1 MRGEVCVWG
10 GMQGRL
16 RAGAEEV
23 VSREAE
29 LAERLAA
36 LADVLAEEAEGAGL
50 PAEELPEEAPWRW
63 TEAQV
68 RAFFREGSAPAA
80 AASTEPRVSHEF
92 VPRFSIVSDVQA
104 PSSSPAPPKPEALER
119 AQKNTTVRLYAAA
132 ALQSGIPPRVCSLF
146 EANDPLLE
154 RLENDRTLLPFQK
167 HLLDGSGENVLVLQS
182 WAAGESAAQHGLDMR
197 TFLHGPTAEL
207 GTGNRLTAAVRFG
220 KGASIGAG
228 HWLSAHGG
236 AISTALDEATAELVK
251 ITHAPL
257 ATTAE
262 ISYQLKRPVELNV
275 THRIEC
281 EVLEVRGGG
290 LKISVKGELFD
301 PDDHLCASCT
311 AVLAN
316 LQMLRK

>member
-1 MRGEVCVWG
+1 MR
-10 GMQGRL
+10 GRL

-23 VSREAE
+23 ASREAE

-36 LADVLAEEAEGAGL
+36 LADVLAEEAEGAGGP

-63 TEAQV
+63 TEAQI
-68 RAFFREGSAPAA
+68 RGFFREGGAPAPAA
-80 AASTEPRVSHEF
+80 AAPAGPGVPREA
-92 VPRFSIVSDVQA
+92 PRFSIVSDVQV
-104 PSSSPAPPKPEALER
+104 PSSTPAPPKPEALER
-119 AQKNTTVRLYAAA
+119 AQKSTTPRLYAAA

-146 EANDPLLE
+146 EAADPLLE
-154 RLENDRTLLPFQK
+154 RLENNRALLPFQK
-167 HLLDGSGENVLVLQS
+167 HLLDGSGQHVLVGQS

-207 GTGNRLTAAVRFG
+207 GAGNRLTAAVRFG

-290 LKISVKGELFD
+290 LKILVKGELLD
-301 PDDHLCASCT
+301 PDDRLCASCT